1 MMACHLI
8 GYPDLFVSFMCNTV
22 EEGDGNNA
30 SLGIHAISITM
41 FQDKLRQL
49 MRKKEEARL
58 HCGGIYAMQVTIQT
72 SHSSMLLI
80 IYSHVN

>member
-30 SLGIHAISITM
+30 SLGIHAISSAM

-49 MRKKEEARL
+49 MRKKKKLDYTAGE
-58 HCGGIYAMQVTIQT
+58 YMQCK
-72 SHSSMLLI
+72 
-80 IYSHVN
+80 

>member
-30 SLGIHAISITM
+30 SLGIHAISSTM

-49 MRKKEEARL
+49 MRKKMKKLDYTAGE
-58 HCGGIYAMQVTIQT
+58 YMQCNYLQASIPKEGPPTR
-72 SHSSMLLI
+72 S
-80 IYSHVN
+80 